1 MSKVLLALLLLI
13 ATISGGCSSSRIK
26 RSPGVPSS
34 IELEEVPQAI
44 NSAESALTAGQ
55 PQVALDWMRA
65 ASELRYMPPVQRERV
80 QQLLEISA
88 DQFIKRLGEADQDPA
103 VLADILDLG
112 LPRQIA
118 VTGAIRAAEL
128 YVRRGE
134 YVEAKDLIVKVDKQ
148 FPTHHLRPEA
158 GQLLVESGLRL
169 SEDES
174 GWWIFTKRDDA
185 FATLEYCSIQY
196 PGTTRGDLVLRRLAE
211 MYEEDKRWG
220 LAIDRHEE
228 LVQSYP
234 RSPLVPFS
242 LARIP
247 HLRLASIEDPRYD
260 RNAIID
266 ARVEL
271 EDWLETYPGHEVTP
285 EVQADLA
292 DALGRLGESDL
303 VIARFYRQVD
313 VDFGQR
319 YHASRALQEATEAG
333 DEDQAEAAS
342 ALLAELPPEEQEP

>member
-1 MSKVLLALLLLI
+1 MSKVLLALLLLA
-13 ATISGGCSSSRIK
+13 ATISGGCSTSRIK

-34 IELEEVPQAI
+34 IEAAEVPQAI
-44 NSAESALTAGQ
+44 AAAEAALLDGQ

-65 ASELRYMPPVQRERV
+65 ASELRYIPPAERERV

-88 DQFIKRLGEADQDPA
+88 DQFISRLGEEGQDPA
-103 VLADILDLG
+103 VLADILDLE

-134 YVEAKDLIVKVDKQ
+134 YVEAKDLIVEVDKKY
-148 FPTHHLRPEA
+148 PTHHLRPEA

-169 SEDES
+169 SEDDS
-174 GWWIFTKRDDA
+174 GWWIFNKRDDA

-196 PGTTRGDLVLRRLAE
+196 PGTARGDLVLRRLAE
-211 MYEEDKRWG
+211 MYEEDQKWS

-234 RSPLVPFS
+234 RSALVPFS

-247 HLRLASIEDPRYD
+247 HLRLASIESPRYD

-292 DALGRLGESDL
+292 DALNRLAQSDL
-303 VIARFYRQVD
+303 YIARFYRKVD
-313 VDFGQR
+313 VEFGQR
-319 YHASRALQEATEAG
+319 YHATRALQEAQTSGNESRI
-333 DEDQAEAAS
+333 EAAS
-342 ALLAELPPEEQEP
+342 RLLAELPPEEQKP